1 MSSLEIPPV
10 SWGSSQ
16 SFDAS
21 ALLGHFAQ
29 LTGAAD
35 VDTWLNG
42 TVEMAARFTDCPLT
56 QLYLLDAT
64 HTRLTRAS
72 QWFHGTLQQHEPA
85 SLPSDYDG
93 EQLLQY
99 CLSQNR
105 VLSLAPL
112 DTSLHQTGFLPDTG
126 KPWRS
131 LLCLPLQ
138 DAQDHAIGILVA
150 ANTVNRDLSGMAEA
164 LSNLGRFVTGQVQL
178 LQQLRGAVRTAPAE
192 ELASRP
198 CARGYGLIGDSLR
211 MRAVYGLIGKVLHNP
226 VSVLLTGETGTGK
239 ELVARA
245 IHDCG
250 ARRSQAFIVQNCAAL
265 PEHLLE
271 SELFGYRKGAFTGAE
286 RDHEGLF
293 DAANGGTLFLDE
305 IGDMP
310 LTLQAKLLRVLQE
323 GEVRPL
329 GSTRTHRINVRIV
342 AATHQD
348 LHKRVEEGRFREDL
362 YYRLS
367 IFPIELPPL
376 RERDQDILRLARHFA
391 DNACGFLQRDS
402 VRWSDAALE
411 QLAGYG
417 FPGNV
422 RELKGLV
429 ERAVLLCESGELLPM
444 HFNLRKLDD
453 ELDSTMSL
461 RERLDRVER
470 NLLVDCLRKNGGNQS
485 QAARELGLPRRTL
498 LYRMERLSISA
509 AEI

>member
-1 MSSLEIPPV
+1 MLVEPTSTCDTRSLLERFAELA
-10 SWGSSQ
+10 WNTDT
-16 SFDAS
+16 DAW
-21 ALLGHFAQ
+21 LNGLTELVAQ
-29 LTGAAD
+29 LTHCSLA
-35 VDTWLNG
+35 
-42 TVEMAARFTDCPLT
+42 

-64 HTRLTRAS
+64 HTRLTLSAEWLEGAR
-72 QWFHGTLQQHEPA
+72 GHEA
-85 SLPSDYDG
+85 TSVPSDYRD

-99 CLSQNR
+99 CLSQNQQ
-105 VLSLAPL
+105 LSIAPL
-112 DTSLHQTGFLPDTG
+112 DASLHQTSFLPETSR
-126 KPWRS
+126 PWRS

-138 DAQDHAIGILVA
+138 DAEGHTAGLLVA
-150 ANTVNRDLSGMAEA
+150 ASNTHQDLAASSAT
-164 LSNLGRFVTGQVQL
+164 LSNLGRFALGQAQL
-178 LQQLRGAVRTAPAE
+178 LNRLRDTRQPDLAPA
-192 ELASRP
+192 ASTRP
-198 CARGYGLIGDSLR
+198 CASGYGLIGDSPR
-211 MRAVYGLIGKVLHNP
+211 MRAVYGLISKVLHNP
-226 VSVLLTGETGTGK
+226 VSVMLTGETGTGK

-250 ARRSQAFIVQNCAAL
+250 SRRSQAFVVQNCAAL

-271 SELFGYRKGAFTGAE
+271 SELFGYRKGAFTGAD

-329 GSTRTHRINVRIV
+329 GSTRTHKVDVRIV

-376 RERDQDILRLARHFA
+376 RERGQDILRLARHFA
-391 DNACGFLQRDS
+391 DNACGFLQRDA

-453 ELDSTMSL
+453 ELDSTMNL

-498 LYRMERLSISA
+498 LYRMERLNISP

>member
-1 MSSLEIPPV
+1 MLTEHSAPAI
-10 SWGSSQ
+10 
-16 SFDAS
+16 
-21 ALLGHFAQ
+21 ALLDRLAE
-29 LTGAAD
+29 LAWTT
-35 VDTWLNG
+35 DTSGWLNG
-42 TVEMAARFTDCPLT
+42 LVQTAARLASCPLA

-64 HTRLTRAS
+64 HTRLTLSAE
-72 QWFHGTLQQHEPA
+72 WFEGSRRQETA
-85 SLPSDYDG
+85 SLPSDYRD

-105 VLSLAPL
+105 QLSIVPL
-112 DTSLHQTGFLPDTG
+112 DVNLHETGFLPESSR
-126 KPWRS
+126 PWRS
-131 LLCLPLQ
+131 LLCLPLEN
-138 DAQDHAIGILVA
+138 AEGHVVGLMVA
-150 ANTVNRDLSGMAEA
+150 ASTATQDLTAA
-164 LSNLGRFVTGQVQL
+164 AATLTNLGRFALGQAHL
-178 LQQLRGAVRTAPAE
+178 LNRLLGAAQPAPRE
-192 ELASRP
+192 IIPTRP
-198 CARGYGLIGDSLR
+198 CTSGYGLIGESPR

-250 ARRSQAFIVQNCAAL
+250 SRRSQNFIVQNCAAL

-293 DAANGGTLFLDE
+293 DAADGGTLFLDE

-329 GSTRTHRINVRIV
+329 GSTRTHKVDVRIV

-376 RERDQDILRLARHFA
+376 RDRHQDVLRLARHFA
-391 DNACGFLQRDS
+391 DNACGFLQRDT

-411 QLAGYG
+411 QLADYA

-429 ERAVLLCESGELLPM
+429 ERAVLLCDGGELLPE
-444 HFNLRKLDD
+444 HFSLRTVDND
-453 ELDSTMSL
+453 LDSTLDL
-461 RERLDRVER
+461 RARLERVER
-470 NLLVDCLRKNGGNQS
+470 NLLIDCLRKNGGNQS

-498 LYRMERLSISA
+498 LYRMDRLGVNASNL
-509 AEI
+509 

>member
-1 MSSLEIPPV
+1 MSSLKVPPV
-10 SWGSSQ
+10 FAEADSPCDMETLLERLAKLAWCSDT
-16 SFDAS
+16 DAW
-21 ALLGHFAQ
+21 LGGLIELAAQ
-29 LTGAAD
+29 I
-35 VDTWLNG
+35 
-42 TVEMAARFTDCPLT
+42 ARCPLA

-64 HTRLTRAS
+64 HTRLTLSAE
-72 QWFHGTLQQHEPA
+72 WFEGVQRHEA
-85 SLPSDYDG
+85 TSVPSDYRD

-105 VLSLAPL
+105 QLSIAPL
-112 DTSLHQTGFLPDTG
+112 DASLHQTSFLPETSR
-126 KPWRS
+126 PWHS
-131 LLCLPLQ
+131 LLCLPLL
-138 DAQDHAIGILVA
+138 DPDGHAVGLLVA
-150 ANTVNRDLSGMAEA
+150 ASIAKQDLAGAA
-164 LSNLGRFVTGQVQL
+164 VPLSRLGRFALGQAQRL
-178 LQQLRGAVRTAPAE
+178 NRLRDTAQPASTPTPP
-192 ELASRP
+192 LRP
-198 CARGYGLIGDSLR
+198 CASGYGLIGDSPR
-211 MRAVYGLIGKVLHNP
+211 MRTVYGLIGKVLHNP

-250 ARRSQAFIVQNCAAL
+250 SRRSQAFVVQNCAAL

-271 SELFGYRKGAFTGAE
+271 SELFGYRKGAFTGAD

-329 GSTRTHRINVRIV
+329 GSTRTHKVDVRIV
-342 AATHQD
+342 AATHRD
-348 LHKRVEEGRFREDL
+348 LHKRVEQGRFREDL

-376 RERDQDILRLARHFA
+376 RDRGQDILRLARHFA
-391 DNACGFLQRDS
+391 EKACGFLQRDA

-411 QLAGYG
+411 QLSGYG

-429 ERAVLLCESGELLPM
+429 ERAVLLCDGGELLPA
-444 HFNLRKLDD
+444 HFSLRPVDD
-453 ELDSTMSL
+453 ELDSTLNL
-461 RERLDRVER
+461 RERLERVER
-470 NLLVDCLRKNGGNQS
+470 NLLVDCLRKNRGNQS

-498 LYRMERLSISA
+498 LYRMDRLGVNA
-509 AEI
+509 GDL

>member
-1 MSSLEIPPV
+1 MLTEHSAL
-10 SWGSSQ
+10 
-16 SFDAS
+16 AS
-21 ALLGHFAQ
+21 ALLDRFSELAWTTDTSKWLDGLVQMAAQ
-29 LTGAAD
+29 LAS
-35 VDTWLNG
+35 
-42 TVEMAARFTDCPLT
+42 CPLA

-64 HTRLTRAS
+64 HTRLTLSAE
-72 QWFHGTLQQHEPA
+72 WFEGSRRQETA
-85 SLPSDYDG
+85 SLPSDYRD

-99 CLSQNR
+99 CLSQNHQ
-105 VLSLAPL
+105 LSLVPL
-112 DTSLHQTGFLPDTG
+112 DANLHETGFLPESSR
-126 KPWRS
+126 PWRS
-131 LLCLPLQ
+131 LLCLPLENAEGHAVGLMVAASTA
-138 DAQDHAIGILVA
+138 AQDLAFA
-150 ANTVNRDLSGMAEA
+150 AATLT
-164 LSNLGRFVTGQVQL
+164 NLGRFALGQTHL
-178 LQQLRGAVRTAPAE
+178 LNRLRGVAQPAPAE
-192 ELASRP
+192 IAPPRP
-198 CARGYGLIGDSLR
+198 CASGYGLIGESLR
-211 MRAVYGLIGKVLHNP
+211 MRRVYGLIGKVLHNP

-245 IHDCG
+245 IHECG
-250 ARRSQAFIVQNCAAL
+250 SRRSQAFIVQNCAAL

-293 DAANGGTLFLDE
+293 DAADGGTLFLDE

-329 GSTRTHRINVRIV
+329 GSTRTHKVDVRIV
-342 AATHQD
+342 SATHQD

-376 RERDQDILRLARHFA
+376 RDRDQDVLRLARHFA
-391 DNACGFLQRDS
+391 DKACGFLQRDT

-411 QLAGYG
+411 QLADYA

-429 ERAVLLCESGELLPM
+429 ERAVLLCDGGELLPE
-444 HFNLRKLDD
+444 HFSLRTVND
-453 ELDSTMSL
+453 ELDSTLNL
-461 RERLDRVER
+461 RARLERVER
-470 NLLVDCLRKNGGNQS
+470 NLLIDCLRKNRGNQS

-498 LYRMERLSISA
+498 LYRMERLGVSA
-509 AEI
+509 STL

>member
-1 MSSLEIPPV
+1 MLTEHSS
-10 SWGSSQ
+10 
-16 SFDAS
+16 FAS
-21 ALLGHFAQ
+21 ALLDRFADLAWTTDTSGWLDGLIQMAAQ
-29 LTGAAD
+29 LAS
-35 VDTWLNG
+35 
-42 TVEMAARFTDCPLT
+42 CPLA

-64 HTRLTRAS
+64 HTRLTLSAE
-72 QWFHGTLQQHEPA
+72 WFDGSRRHETA
-85 SLPSDYDG
+85 SLPSDYRD

-105 VLSLAPL
+105 QLSIVSL
-112 DTSLHQTGFLPDTG
+112 DASLHQTGFLPESPR
-126 KPWRS
+126 PWRS
-131 LLCLPLQ
+131 LLCLPLE
-138 DAQDHAIGILVA
+138 DAEGHAVGLMVA
-150 ANTVNRDLSGMAEA
+150 ASTASQDLTTAA
-164 LSNLGRFVTGQVQL
+164 ATLSNLGRFALGQTHL
-178 LQQLRGAVRTAPAE
+178 LNKLRGAAQPATAEIATP
-192 ELASRP
+192 RP
-198 CARGYGLIGDSLR
+198 CASGYGLIGDSTR
-211 MRAVYGLIGKVLHNP
+211 MRIVYGLIGKVLHNP

-245 IHDCG
+245 IHECG
-250 ARRSQAFIVQNCAAL
+250 SRRSQAFIVQNCAAL

-329 GSTRTHRINVRIV
+329 GSARTHHVDVRIV
-342 AATHQD
+342 TATHQD
-348 LHKRVEEGRFREDL
+348 LRKRVEEGRFREDL

-376 RERDQDILRLARHFA
+376 RERGQDILRLARHFA
-391 DNACGFLQRDS
+391 DNACGFLQRDA

-411 QLAGYG
+411 QLASYG

-429 ERAVLLCESGELLPM
+429 ERAVLLCESGELLPA
-444 HFNLRKLDD
+444 HFNLHSLDD
-453 ELDSTMSL
+453 ELDSTMNL

-470 NLLVDCLRKNGGNQS
+470 NLLIDCLRKNGGNQS

-498 LYRMERLSISA
+498 LYRMDRLSISPA
-509 AEI
+509 DL

>member
-1 MSSLEIPPV
+1 MLTEHSL
-10 SWGSSQ
+10 SA
-16 SFDAS
+16 D
-21 ALLGHFAQ
+21 ALLERLAELAWATDTSRWLDGVVQMAAQ
-29 LTGAAD
+29 LAS
-35 VDTWLNG
+35 
-42 TVEMAARFTDCPLT
+42 CPLA

-64 HTRLTRAS
+64 HTRLTLSAE
-72 QWFHGTLQQHEPA
+72 WFEGSRRHETA
-85 SLPSDYDG
+85 SLPSDYRD

-105 VLSLAPL
+105 QLSIALL
-112 DTSLHQTGFLPDTG
+112 DTSLHQTGFLPESPR
-126 KPWRS
+126 PWRS
-131 LLCLPLQ
+131 LLCLPLE
-138 DAQDHAIGILVA
+138 DAEGHAVGLMVA
-150 ANTVNRDLSGMAEA
+150 ASTASQDLATA
-164 LSNLGRFVTGQVQL
+164 AQTLTNLGRFAFGQASL
-178 LQQLRGAVRTAPAE
+178 LNRLRGAAQPATAQIAAP
-192 ELASRP
+192 RP
-198 CARGYGLIGDSLR
+198 CASGYGLIGDSPR
-211 MRAVYGLIGKVLHNP
+211 MRTVYGLIGKVLHNP

-245 IHDCG
+245 IHECG
-250 ARRSQAFIVQNCAAL
+250 SRRSQAFIVQNCAAL

-293 DAANGGTLFLDE
+293 DAADGGTLFLDE

-329 GSTRTHRINVRIV
+329 GSTRTHKIDVRIV

-376 RERDQDILRLARHFA
+376 RDRDQDVLRLARHFA
-391 DNACGFLQRDS
+391 DKACGFLQRDT

-411 QLAGYG
+411 QLADYA

-429 ERAVLLCESGELLPM
+429 ERAVLLCDGGELLPE
-444 HFNLRKLDD
+444 HFSLRTVEN
-453 ELDSTMSL
+453 ELDSTLNL
-461 RERLDRVER
+461 RARLERVER
-470 NLLVDCLRKNGGNQS
+470 NLLIDCLRKNGGNQS

-498 LYRMERLSISA
+498 LYRMERLGVHASSL
-509 AEI
+509 

>member
-1 MSSLEIPPV
+1 MSSLKVPPMFV
-10 SWGSSQ
+10 EPDSPCGTR
-16 SFDAS
+16 
-21 ALLGHFAQ
+21 ALLERFAA
-29 LTGAAD
+29 LASNTDANAWLDGLIELAAQI
-35 VDTWLNG
+35 G
-42 TVEMAARFTDCPLT
+42 RCPLA

-64 HTRLTRAS
+64 HTHLTLSAE
-72 QWFHGTLQQHEPA
+72 WWEGTRGHEA
-85 SLPSDYDG
+85 TSVPSDYRDD
-93 EQLLQY
+93 QLLQY

-105 VLSLAPL
+105 QLSIAPL
-112 DTSLHQTGFLPDTG
+112 DDSLHQTGFLPEASR
-126 KPWRS
+126 PWRS

-138 DAQDHAIGILVA
+138 DAEGHAVGLLVA
-150 ANTVNRDLSGMAEA
+150 ASHANHDLSAA
-164 LSNLGRFVTGQVQL
+164 AVTLFSLGRLALGQAQL
-178 LQQLRGAVRTAPAE
+178 LNRLRDTARPDLVPTPAT
-192 ELASRP
+192 RP
-198 CARGYGLIGDSLR
+198 CASGYGLIGDSQR
-211 MRAVYGLIGKVLHNP
+211 MRSVYALISKVLHNP
-226 VSVLLTGETGTGK
+226 VTVMLTGETGTGK

-250 ARRSQAFIVQNCAAL
+250 SRRSEAFVVQNCAAL

-271 SELFGYRKGAFTGAE
+271 SELFGYRKGAFTGAD

-329 GSTRTHRINVRIV
+329 GSTRTHKVDVRIV

-376 RERDQDILRLARHFA
+376 RDRDQDILRLARHFA
-391 DNACGFLQRDS
+391 DKACGFLQRDT

-411 QLAGYG
+411 QLADYA

-429 ERAVLLCESGELLPM
+429 ERAVLLCDGGELLPE
-444 HFNLRKLDD
+444 HFSLRSVDN
-453 ELDSTMSL
+453 ELDSTLNL
-461 RERLDRVER
+461 RARLERVER
-470 NLLVDCLRKNGGNQS
+470 NLLIDCLRKNGGNQS

-498 LYRMERLSISA
+498 LYRMERLGVSVSKI
-509 AEI
+509 

>member
-1 MSSLEIPPV
+1 MSHILIVEDETIIR
-10 SWGSSQ
+10 
-16 SFDAS
+16 S
-21 ALLGHFAQ
+21 ALRRLLERNQYEVSEAGSVQEAQERYSIPAFDLIVSDLRLPGAPGTELIRLAEGTPVLIMTSYASLRSAVDSMKLGAVDYIAKPFDHDEMLQTVARILSDRQQ
-29 LTGAAD
+29 L
-35 VDTWLNG
+35 
-42 TVEMAARFTDCPLT
+42 
-56 QLYLLDAT
+56 
-64 HTRLTRAS
+64 AS
-72 QWFHGTLQQHEPA
+72 QPA
-85 SLPSDYDG
+85 IAREAPPSTAASSNQASD
-93 EQLLQY
+93 
-99 CLSQNR
+99 
-105 VLSLAPL
+105 
-112 DTSLHQTGFLPDTG
+112 
-126 KPWRS
+126 
-131 LLCLPLQ
+131 
-138 DAQDHAIGILVA
+138 IGIIGHCAPMLDLFGKIRKVA
-150 ANTVNRDLSGMAEA
+150 PTD
-164 LSNLGRFVTGQVQL
+164 SNV
-178 LQQLRGAVRTAPAE
+178 
-192 ELASRP
+192 
-198 CARGYGLIGDSLR
+198 LIQ
-211 MRAVYGLIGKVLHNP
+211 
-226 VSVLLTGETGTGK
+226 GESGTGK

-250 ARRSQAFIVQNCAAL
+250 SRRSQAFVVQNCAAL

-329 GSTRTHRINVRIV
+329 GSTRTHKVDVRIV

-367 IFPIELPPL
+367 LFPIELPPL

-391 DNACGFLQRDS
+391 DKACGFLQRDT

-411 QLAGYG
+411 QLAAYA

-429 ERAVLLCESGELLPM
+429 ERAVLLCDGGELLPE
-444 HFNLRKLDD
+444 HFSLRAVDD
-453 ELDSTMSL
+453 ALDSTLNL
-461 RERLDRVER
+461 RERLERVER
-470 NLLVDCLRKNGGNQS
+470 NLLVDSLRKNGGNQS

-498 LYRMERLSISA
+498 LYRMERLGVSTSNL
-509 AEI
+509 

>member
-1 MSSLEIPPV
+1 VLPEHPSP
-10 SWGSSQ
+10 
-16 SFDAS
+16 AS
-21 ALLGHFAQ
+21 ALLDRFAELAWATDTSSWLDGVVQMAAQ
-29 LTGAAD
+29 LAS
-35 VDTWLNG
+35 
-42 TVEMAARFTDCPLT
+42 CPLA

-64 HTRLTRAS
+64 HTRLTLSAE
-72 QWFHGTLQQHEPA
+72 WFEGSRRHETA
-85 SLPSDYDG
+85 SLPSDYRD

-105 VLSLAPL
+105 QLSIALL
-112 DTSLHQTGFLPDTG
+112 DTSLHQTGFLPESPR
-126 KPWRS
+126 PWRS
-131 LLCLPLQ
+131 LLCLPLE
-138 DAQDHAIGILVA
+138 DAEGHAVGLMVA
-150 ANTVNRDLSGMAEA
+150 ASTASQDLATA
-164 LSNLGRFVTGQVQL
+164 AQTLTNLGRFGLGQASL
-178 LQQLRGAVRTAPAE
+178 LNRLHGAVQPAPAQI
-192 ELASRP
+192 AAPRP
-198 CARGYGLIGDSLR
+198 CASGYGLIGDSSR
-211 MRAVYGLIGKVLHNP
+211 MRTVYGLIGKVLHNP

-245 IHDCG
+245 IHECG
-250 ARRSQAFIVQNCAAL
+250 SRRSEAFIVQNCAAL

-271 SELFGYRKGAFTGAE
+271 SELFGYRKGAFTGAD

-293 DAANGGTLFLDE
+293 DAADGGTLFLDE

-329 GSTRTHRINVRIV
+329 GSTRTHKVDVRIV

-376 RERDQDILRLARHFA
+376 RDRDQDVLRLARHFA
-391 DNACGFLQRDS
+391 DKACGFLQRDT

-411 QLAGYG
+411 QLADYA

-429 ERAVLLCESGELLPM
+429 ERAVLLCDGSELLPE
-444 HFNLRKLDD
+444 HFSLRTVEN
-453 ELDSTMSL
+453 ELDSTLNL
-461 RERLDRVER
+461 RARLERVER
-470 NLLVDCLRKNGGNQS
+470 NLLIDCLRKNGGNQS

-498 LYRMERLSISA
+498 LYRMERLGVHASNL
-509 AEI
+509 

>member
-1 MSSLEIPPV
+1 MLPEHSSPA
-10 SWGSSQ
+10 G
-16 SFDAS
+16 
-21 ALLGHFAQ
+21 ALLDRFAELAWATDTSSWLDGVVQMAAQ
-29 LTGAAD
+29 LAS
-35 VDTWLNG
+35 
-42 TVEMAARFTDCPLT
+42 CPLA

-64 HTRLTRAS
+64 HTRLTLSAE
-72 QWFHGTLQQHEPA
+72 WFEGSRRHETA
-85 SLPSDYDG
+85 SLPSDYRD

-105 VLSLAPL
+105 QLSIAQL
-112 DTSLHQTGFLPDTG
+112 DASLHQTGFLPESSR
-126 KPWRS
+126 PWRS
-131 LLCLPLQ
+131 LLCLPLE
-138 DAQDHAIGILVA
+138 DAEGHAVGLMVA
-150 ANTVNRDLSGMAEA
+150 ASTASQDLAGTAA
-164 LSNLGRFVTGQVQL
+164 TLTNLGRFGLGQASL
-178 LQQLRGAVRTAPAE
+178 LNRLRGAAQPVPAQIAAP
-192 ELASRP
+192 RP
-198 CARGYGLIGDSLR
+198 CASGYGLIGDSSR
-211 MRAVYGLIGKVLHNP
+211 MRMVYGLIGKVLHNP

-245 IHDCG
+245 IHECG
-250 ARRSQAFIVQNCAAL
+250 SRRSEAFIVQNCAAL

-271 SELFGYRKGAFTGAE
+271 SELFGYRKGAFTGAD

-293 DAANGGTLFLDE
+293 DAADGGTLFLDE

-329 GSTRTHRINVRIV
+329 GSTRTHKVDVRIV

-348 LHKRVEEGRFREDL
+348 LHKRVEEGRFRKDL

-376 RERDQDILRLARHFA
+376 RDRDQDVLRLARHFA
-391 DNACGFLQRDS
+391 DKACGFLQRDT

-411 QLAGYG
+411 QLADYA

-429 ERAVLLCESGELLPM
+429 ERAVLLCDGGELLPE
-444 HFNLRKLDD
+444 HFSLRTVDN
-453 ELDSTMSL
+453 ELDSTLNL
-461 RERLDRVER
+461 RARLERVER
-470 NLLVDCLRKNGGNQS
+470 NLLIDCLRKNGGNQS

-498 LYRMERLSISA
+498 LYRMERLGVHASNL
-509 AEI
+509 

>member
-1 MSSLEIPPV
+1 MLTEHSL
-10 SWGSSQ
+10 SA
-16 SFDAS
+16 D
-21 ALLGHFAQ
+21 ALLERLAELAWATDTSRWLDGVVQMAAQ
-29 LTGAAD
+29 LAS
-35 VDTWLNG
+35 
-42 TVEMAARFTDCPLT
+42 CPLA

-64 HTRLTRAS
+64 HTRLTLSAECFEGSRR
-72 QWFHGTLQQHEPA
+72 HETA
-85 SLPSDYDG
+85 SLPSDYRD

-105 VLSLAPL
+105 QLSIALL
-112 DTSLHQTGFLPDTG
+112 DTSLHQTGFLPESPR
-126 KPWRS
+126 PWRS
-131 LLCLPLQ
+131 LLCLPLE
-138 DAQDHAIGILVA
+138 DAEGHAVGLMVA
-150 ANTVNRDLSGMAEA
+150 ASTVSQDLATA
-164 LSNLGRFVTGQVQL
+164 AQTLTNLGRFALGQAAL
-178 LQQLRGAVRTAPAE
+178 LNRLRGAAQPAPAQI
-192 ELASRP
+192 AAPRP
-198 CARGYGLIGDSLR
+198 CASGYGLIGDSPR
-211 MRAVYGLIGKVLHNP
+211 MRTVYGLIGKVLHNP

-245 IHDCG
+245 IHECG
-250 ARRSQAFIVQNCAAL
+250 SRRSEAFIVQNCAAL

-293 DAANGGTLFLDE
+293 DAADGGTLFLDE

-329 GSTRTHRINVRIV
+329 GSTRTHKIDVRIV

-376 RERDQDILRLARHFA
+376 RDRDQDVLRLARHFA
-391 DNACGFLQRDS
+391 DKACGFLQRDT

-411 QLAGYG
+411 QLADYA

-429 ERAVLLCESGELLPM
+429 ERAVLLCDGGELLPE
-444 HFNLRKLDD
+444 HFSLRTVEN
-453 ELDSTMSL
+453 ELDSTLNL
-461 RERLDRVER
+461 RARLERVER
-470 NLLVDCLRKNGGNQS
+470 NLLIDCLRKNGGNQS

-498 LYRMERLSISA
+498 LYRMERLGVHASSL
-509 AEI
+509 

>member
-1 MSSLEIPPV
+1 MSSLKVPSMVVEA
-10 SWGSSQ
+10 SSARDTR
-16 SFDAS
+16 SLLERFAELAWSTDTDAW
-21 ALLGHFAQ
+21 LGGLVELVAQ
-29 LTGAAD
+29 LANCSLA
-35 VDTWLNG
+35 
-42 TVEMAARFTDCPLT
+42 

-64 HTRLTRAS
+64 HTRLTLSAEWLDGAR
-72 QWFHGTLQQHEPA
+72 GHEPT
-85 SLPSDYDG
+85 SVPSDYRD

-99 CLSQNR
+99 CLSQNQQ
-105 VLSLAPL
+105 LSIAPL
-112 DTSLHQTGFLPDTG
+112 DASLHQTGFLPETSRA
-126 KPWRS
+126 WRS

-138 DAQDHAIGILVA
+138 DAEGHTVGLLVA
-150 ANTVNRDLSGMAEA
+150 ASYIHHEFAADSTTLSH
-164 LSNLGRFVTGQVQL
+164 LGRFALSQAQL
-178 LQQLRGAVRTAPAE
+178 LNRVRNTAQLEPVPA
-192 ELASRP
+192 ASNRP
-198 CARGYGLIGDSLR
+198 CASGYGLIGDSPR
-211 MRAVYGLIGKVLHNP
+211 MQAVYGLISKVLHNP
-226 VSVLLTGETGTGK
+226 VSVMLTGETGTGK

-250 ARRSQAFIVQNCAAL
+250 SRRSQAFIVQNCAAL

-329 GSTRTHRINVRIV
+329 GSTRTHKVDVRIV

-348 LHKRVEEGRFREDL
+348 LRKRVEEGRFREDL

-376 RERDQDILRLARHFA
+376 RQRGQDILRLARHFA
-391 DNACGFLQRDS
+391 DHACGFLQRDP

-429 ERAVLLCESGELLPM
+429 ERAVLLCESGELLPL
-444 HFNLRKLDD
+444 HFNLRRLDG
-453 ELDSTMSL
+453 ELDSTLNL

-470 NLLVDCLRKNGGNQS
+470 NLLVDCLRRTGGNQS

-498 LYRMERLSISA
+498 LYRMERLNISPA
-509 AEI
+509 DI

>member
-1 MSSLEIPPV
+1 MPTEPSTHT
-10 SWGSSQ
+10 
-16 SFDAS
+16 D
-21 ALLGHFAQ
+21 ALLDRFAELAWTTDTSGWLDGLVQMAAQ
-29 LTGAAD
+29 LAG
-35 VDTWLNG
+35 
-42 TVEMAARFTDCPLT
+42 CPLV

-64 HTRLTRAS
+64 HTRLTLSAEWFDGS
-72 QWFHGTLQQHEPA
+72 QRQETA
-85 SLPSDYDG
+85 SLPSDYRD

-105 VLSLAPL
+105 QLSIAQL
-112 DTSLHQTGFLPDTG
+112 DANLHQTGFLPESSR
-126 KPWRS
+126 PWRS
-131 LLCLPLQ
+131 LLCLPLES
-138 DAQDHAIGILVA
+138 AEGHAIGLMVA
-150 ANTVNRDLSGMAEA
+150 ASPAPQDLAIA
-164 LSNLGRFVTGQVQL
+164 AATLTNLGRFALGQAHL
-178 LQQLRGAVRTAPAE
+178 LNGLRGAAQPAPE
-192 ELASRP
+192 ITQTRP
-198 CARGYGLIGDSLR
+198 CASGYGLIGESPR
-211 MRAVYGLIGKVLHNP
+211 MRTVYGLIGKVLHNP

-245 IHDCG
+245 IHECG
-250 ARRSQAFIVQNCAAL
+250 SRRSQAFIVQNCAAL

-293 DAANGGTLFLDE
+293 DAADGGTLFLDE

-329 GSTRTHRINVRIV
+329 GSTRTHKVDVRIV
-342 AATHQD
+342 TATHQD

-376 RERDQDILRLARHFA
+376 RDRDQDVLRLARHFA
-391 DNACGFLQRDS
+391 DKACGFLQRDT

-411 QLAGYG
+411 QLADYA

-429 ERAVLLCESGELLPM
+429 ERAVLLCDGGELLPE
-444 HFNLRKLDD
+444 HFSLRTVDND
-453 ELDSTMSL
+453 LDSTLNL
-461 RERLDRVER
+461 RARLERVER
-470 NLLVDCLRKNGGNQS
+470 NLLIDCLRKNGGNQS

-498 LYRMERLSISA
+498 LYRMERLGVSA
-509 AEI
+509 SSL

>member
-1 MSSLEIPPV
+1 MLTEHSAPAI
-10 SWGSSQ
+10 
-16 SFDAS
+16 
-21 ALLGHFAQ
+21 ALLDRLAE
-29 LTGAAD
+29 LAWTT
-35 VDTWLNG
+35 DTSGWLNG
-42 TVEMAARFTDCPLT
+42 LVQTAARLASCPLA

-64 HTRLTRAS
+64 HTRLTLSAE
-72 QWFHGTLQQHEPA
+72 WFEGSRRQETA
-85 SLPSDYDG
+85 SLPSDYRD

-105 VLSLAPL
+105 QLSIVPL
-112 DTSLHQTGFLPDTG
+112 DVNLHETGFLPESSG
-126 KPWRS
+126 PWRS
-131 LLCLPLQ
+131 LLCLPLEN
-138 DAQDHAIGILVA
+138 AEGHVVGLMVA
-150 ANTVNRDLSGMAEA
+150 ASTATQDLTAA
-164 LSNLGRFVTGQVQL
+164 AATLTNLGRFALGQAQL
-178 LQQLRGAVRTAPAE
+178 LNRLLGAAQPAPRE
-192 ELASRP
+192 ITPTRP
-198 CARGYGLIGDSLR
+198 CTSGYGLIGESPR

-250 ARRSQAFIVQNCAAL
+250 SRRSQNFIVQNCAAL

-293 DAANGGTLFLDE
+293 DAADGGTLFLDE

-329 GSTRTHRINVRIV
+329 GSTRTHKVDVRIV
-342 AATHQD
+342 AATHQN

-376 RERDQDILRLARHFA
+376 RDRHQDVLRLARHFA
-391 DNACGFLQRDS
+391 DNACGFLQRDT

-411 QLAGYG
+411 QLADYA

-429 ERAVLLCESGELLPM
+429 ERAVLLCDGGELLPE
-444 HFNLRKLDD
+444 HFSLRTVDND
-453 ELDSTMSL
+453 LDSTLDL
-461 RERLDRVER
+461 RARLERVER
-470 NLLVDCLRKNGGNQS
+470 NLLIDCLRKNGGNQS

-498 LYRMERLSISA
+498 LYRMDRLGVNASNL
-509 AEI
+509 

>member
-1 MSSLEIPPV
+1 MDRFAELAWATDTSSWLDGV
-10 SWGSSQ
+10 VQ
-16 SFDAS
+16 MA
-21 ALLGHFAQ
+21 AQ
-29 LTGAAD
+29 LAS
-35 VDTWLNG
+35 
-42 TVEMAARFTDCPLT
+42 CPLA

-64 HTRLTRAS
+64 HTCLTLSAE
-72 QWFHGTLQQHEPA
+72 WFEGSRRHETA
-85 SLPSDYDG
+85 SLPSDYRD

-105 VLSLAPL
+105 QLSIALL
-112 DTSLHQTGFLPDTG
+112 DTSLHQTGFLPESPR
-126 KPWRS
+126 PWRS
-131 LLCLPLQ
+131 LLCLPLE
-138 DAQDHAIGILVA
+138 DAEGHAVGLMVA
-150 ANTVNRDLSGMAEA
+150 ASTASQDLATA
-164 LSNLGRFVTGQVQL
+164 AQTLTNLGRFALGQASL
-178 LQQLRGAVRTAPAE
+178 LNRLRGAAKPAPAQI
-192 ELASRP
+192 AAPRP
-198 CARGYGLIGDSLR
+198 CASGYGLIGDSPR
-211 MRAVYGLIGKVLHNP
+211 MRTVYGLIGKVLHNP

-245 IHDCG
+245 VHECG
-250 ARRSQAFIVQNCAAL
+250 SRRSEAFIVQNCAAL

-329 GSTRTHRINVRIV
+329 GSTRTHKVDVRIV

-376 RERDQDILRLARHFA
+376 RDRDQDVLRLARHFA
-391 DNACGFLQRDS
+391 DKACGFLQRDT

-411 QLAGYG
+411 QLADYA

-429 ERAVLLCESGELLPM
+429 ERAVLLCDGGELLPE
-444 HFNLRKLDD
+444 HFSLRTVEN
-453 ELDSTMSL
+453 ELDSTLNL
-461 RERLDRVER
+461 RARLERVER
-470 NLLVDCLRKNGGNQS
+470 NLLIDCLRKNGGNQS

-498 LYRMERLSISA
+498 LYRMERLGVHASNPDSRR
-509 AEI
+509 